1 MSAISDYGSLL
12 IDACEYAGRNDVAHI
27 FSRFVGL
34 AEAKFNRLLRVGDM
48 EKTADLVLT
57 DGNADLPDDFL
68 EVRSILAPN
77 GSTLSAWSL
86 TELQDRYRG
95 FSGYP
100 SGYAVVGNVLQAR
113 PAGSATLPM
122 SYYAK
127 IPPLTPAAPTNWLL
141 EKAPDAYLYGVV
153 EEIGIFGQNAELVAG
168 ARALKQDAIRGLKLN
183 DERSRWANSQFVVGA
198 YTP

>member
-27 FSRFVGL
+27 FARFVGL
-34 AEAKFNRLLRVGDM
+34 AEAKFNRMLRVGDM
-48 EKTADLVLT
+48 EKTADLVLI

-168 ARALKQDAIRGLKLN
+168 ARALKQDAIRGLKLT

-198 YTP
+198 FTP

>member
-1 MSAISDYGSLL
+1 MPAISDYGSLL

-27 FSRFVGL
+27 FARFVGL

-113 PAGSATLPM
+113 PAGSATLPL

-127 IPPLTPAAPTNWLL
+127 IPPLTPTAPTNWLL
-141 EKAPDAYLYGVV
+141 DKAPDAYLYGIV
-153 EEIGIFGQNAELVAG
+153 EEIGIFGQNAELVTG
-168 ARALKQDAIRGLKLN
+168 ARALKQDAIRCQ
-183 DERSRWANSQFVVGA
+183 SAS
-198 YTP
+198 